1 MQEEVGKIVAIIR
14 ENLVDIMP
22 ELEDQEFTNDE
33 TFVDLGTN
41 SIDRADIIAMTLEAI
56 DLEVSRIEFV
66 KAKTINELAE
76 IIAEKRQALI

>member
-1 MQEEVGKIVAIIR
+1 MQEEVEKIVAIIR
-14 ENLVDIMP
+14 ENLIDIMP
-22 ELEDQEFTNDE
+22 ELEDQEFSNDE

-66 KAKTINELAE
+66 KAKTINELAG